1 MSFHENKLWQDA
13 FVTLMDTHEAFDGD
27 FEGTGKEI
35 VEQVL
40 ESATNLSAK
49 IADGLSRIDRRFGRQ
64 ILMDAVGMVAVVR
77 THLAVAWGRGLLDD
91 EMFQK
96 LDGKFD
102 ALGIALQQN
111 R

>member
-13 FVTLMDTHEAFDGD
+13 YVTLMDTHEAFEGQ
-27 FEGTGKEI
+27 FEDSEKEI
-35 VEQVL
+35 VEQVIT
-40 ESATNLSAK
+40 SATNLSAK

-64 ILMDAVGMVAVVR
+64 ILLDSVGMVAVVR
-77 THLAVAWGRGLLDD
+77 THLAVAWGRGILTD
-91 EMFQK
+91 ETFKK

-102 ALGIALQQN
+102 ALGITLQQN